1 MHAFATVCRRVY
13 GCIFPFR
20 SDVQYTI
27 VVCTGSLTYR
37 HQYAGYVWAFMLLKF
52 RYPHTEKKMKN
63 GNHNSQKTPRP
74 SSVHLL
80 KTFFKLVR
88 LSNCSFR
95 CSLGSTIVPQQNLT
109 MATNKKF
116 SQRIALHLLCKAHL
130 HLRTKLPIPCI
141 SDGTPFNWWI

>member
-1 MHAFATVCRRVY
+1 
-13 GCIFPFR
+13 
-20 SDVQYTI
+20 
-27 VVCTGSLTYR
+27 
-37 HQYAGYVWAFMLLKF
+37 MLLKF

-74 SSVHLL
+74 SSLHLL

-88 LSNCSFR
+88 LSICSFH
-95 CSLGSTIVPQQNLT
+95 CSLGSTVVIQQNLT
-109 MATNKKF
+109 MAIKKC

-141 SDGTPFNWWI
+141 SDDTPCNWWI